1 MKKYIHYCWFGEKPL
16 PKLAKKCLKSWKKY
30 FPDYEIIKWS
40 EENVDLNECDFIKD
54 AYKKKKYA
62 FVADYVRV
70 KALYEY
76 GGIYFDTDM
85 EVIKPM
91 DEYLKSTTFLGVE
104 DSGFIAAGIWY
115 EKNSNGYLSQ
125 KLLEYYKSLKSL
137 PLELYDISI
146 PKLLTNYMKALGFKS
161 GENNIQKL
169 KKDIIIYP
177 RDYFYPLSYKR
188 DNNLFTK
195 NTCAVHYYDASWVPE
210 WEKNEIRLIRFFGEK
225 NAKRILKL
233 LRFVN
238 RIRKRILRPYARYKE
253 KKNILKKN
261 EINYNKTI
269 NQLTNLNNKYVAFYN
284 FNWYGVGNAT
294 KDLFESSVGLPES
307 ITKDKVKEICK
318 ILKSKNVELVIFSGF
333 CYNWSLIV
341 NELNQDDSVKI
352 KVLWHGSNAM
362 HLEKYDFDMFNYIFD
377 LLKRNI
383 IFSIGFVKKSMYEM
397 YKKLGYNVE
406 FVMNNVNIDKS
417 KYLCE
422 KKENN
427 KSLQIGLY
435 ASGNRWVK
443 NFYNQLS
450 AISLIEDATVDVV
463 PLSDTCI
470 QFGKLLKINI
480 IGSNNVSREEL
491 LTRMGKND
499 INLYVTFVECAPLI
513 PLESLELGVPCLTS
527 GNHHYWENEE
537 LEKYLVIN
545 KNDNPVEIAKS
556 INYVFE
562 NKDEILRLY
571 NIWKKKYNKE
581 CIINNKKFIEVGD
594 SSNGKIRSK
603 R

>member
-1 MKKYIHYCWFGEKPL
+1 MKKYIHYCWFGDKPL

-40 EENVDLNECDFIKD
+40 EDNVDLNECNFIKD
-54 AYKKKKYA
+54 AYQKKKYA

-91 DEYLKSTTFLGVE
+91 DEYLKKTTFLGVE
-104 DSGFIAAGIWY
+104 DSGYVAAGIWY

-125 KLLEYYKSLKSL
+125 QLLNYYKSLNSL

-146 PKLLTNYMKALGFKS
+146 PKLLTNYIKELGFKL
-161 GENNIQKL
+161 GEDKIQNL
-169 KKDIIIYP
+169 EKDIIIYP

-195 NTCAVHYYDASWVPE
+195 HTCAVHYYDASWVPE
-210 WEKNEIRLIRFFGEK
+210 WEKNEIRLIRLFGEK

-233 LRFVN
+233 LRFAN
-238 RIRKRILRPYARYKE
+238 RIRKKILNPYNKYKE
-253 KKNILKKN
+253 KKIWLQKN
-261 EINYNKTI
+261 ELNYNETI
-269 NQLTNLNNKYVAFYN
+269 NQLNNVKNKYVAFYN
-284 FNWYGVGNAT
+284 FDWFGVGNAT
-294 KDLFESSVGLPES
+294 KDLFESSVGLPENMS
-307 ITKDKVKEICK
+307 QEKVKKLCK
-318 ILKSKNVELVIFSGF
+318 IIKSKKIELVIFSGF
-333 CYNWSLIV
+333 CYNWSQIV
-341 NELNQDDSVKI
+341 DELNREDSIKI

-397 YKKLGYNVE
+397 YKTLGYNVE
-406 FVMNNVNIDKS
+406 FVMNNVTIEKS
-417 KYLCE
+417 NYKKVY
-422 KKENN
+422 KENN
-427 KSLQIGLY
+427 KCLQIGLY

-450 AISLIEDATVDVV
+450 AISLLEDPIADVV
-463 PLSDTCI
+463 PLSDNCI

-491 LTRMGKND
+491 LTRMSKND

-513 PLESLELGVPCLTS
+513 PLESLEMGVPCLTS

-537 LEKYLVIN
+537 LEKYLVVN
-545 KNDNPVEIAKS
+545 KNDNPIEIAKS
-556 INYVFE
+556 IKYVLE
-562 NKDEILRLY
+562 NKNKILQLY

-581 CIINNKKFIEVGD
+581 CIINNRKFIEVGD

-603 R
+603 K